1 MQTEIKS
8 PAITVR
14 AERGRDGVDEGT
26 TIGGSVIANE
36 EPRVTVAFAGG
47 SRVVKE
53 EFEFGKLVEA
63 SVNVTVNG
71 AVPDNGVP
79 VKFAAGVAGLE
90 IPRYASII
98 FFRIVVILSLL
109 EIPVETIVLTEVL
122 PPSFFINEAK

>member
-1 MQTEIKS
+1 MMQTEIKS

-53 EFEFGKLVEA
+53 EFEFGELVEA

-79 VKFAAGVAGLE
+79 VKFAAGAAGG
-90 IPRYASII
+90 
-98 FFRIVVILSLL
+98 
-109 EIPVETIVLTEVL
+109 VLTVIYFMRVEL
-122 PPSFFINEAK
+122 EFPAAFFTFNATV